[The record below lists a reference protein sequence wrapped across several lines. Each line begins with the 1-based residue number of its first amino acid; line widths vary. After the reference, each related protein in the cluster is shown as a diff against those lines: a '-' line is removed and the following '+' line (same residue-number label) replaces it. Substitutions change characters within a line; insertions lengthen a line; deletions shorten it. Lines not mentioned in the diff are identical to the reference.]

1 MLGNV
6 VSAKRGKGTTPSKG
20 RRKKSLDDPTTN
32 HKITEY
38 FPVRRSSRKTTDQI
52 KKEKSDATEDLIVT
66 GSGEK
71 DLKIVELPTKGR
83 GVVVTRVFA
92 KNEFVVE
99 YKGDL
104 IDRVAA
110 KQREEQYTLDSAIGC
125 YMYYF
130 DHKGK
135 HYCVDATKE
144 SPYLGRLV
152 NHSARKPNLKTKVVE
167 IKSTPHLVLIAKR
180 HIDVDEELCYDYG
193 DRTREAIENNP
204 WLVDS

>member
-6 VSAKRGKGTTPSKG
+6 VAAKRGKTTPAKG
-20 RRKKSLDDPTTN
+20 RRKKSIDEPTGN
-32 HKITEY
+32 HKITDY

-52 KKEKSDATEDLIVT
+52 KKETSLATEDAIIT

-71 DLKIVELPTKGR
+71 DLKIIQIPTKGR
-83 GVVVTRVFA
+83 GVVAARIFA
-92 KNEFVVE
+92 KNEYVVE
-99 YKGDL
+99 YKGEL

-110 KQREEQYTLDSAIGC
+110 KKREEEYSQDSSVGC

-130 DHKGK
+130 DYKGK

-152 NHSARKPNLKTKVVE
+152 NHSARKPNLKTKVIE
-167 IKSTPHLVLIAKR
+167 IKSIPHLVLIAKR
-180 HIDVDEELCYDYG
+180 LIEVDEELLYDYG
-193 DRTREAIENNP
+193 DRTRDAVENNP
-204 WLVDS
+204 WLTES